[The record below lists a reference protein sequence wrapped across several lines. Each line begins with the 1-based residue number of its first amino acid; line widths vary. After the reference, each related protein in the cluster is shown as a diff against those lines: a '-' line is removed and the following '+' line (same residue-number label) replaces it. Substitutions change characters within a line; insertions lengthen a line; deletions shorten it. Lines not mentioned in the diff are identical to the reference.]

1 MFIICVI
8 IFVVIAMSLTS
19 SGGGRPPVI
28 MCNSVSCSHNRLCR
42 CTRKEIA
49 IYDNT
54 VKGLCLDHTESM
66 KERILDPMQEKRM
79 IKSSGDSEF
88 GKKMID
94 KIMKAQE
101 EKLLKDPDTFDKWM
115 NKVYRK
121 RQGKQRTK
129 RQ

>member
-1 MFIICVI
+1 MLIICVV
-8 IFVVIAMSLTS
+8 IFLVIAMSLAS

-28 MCNSVSCSHNRLCR
+28 MCNSVSCSHNKLCR

-49 IYDNT
+49 VYDNT
-54 VKGLCLDHTESM
+54 VKGLCAHHTESM
-66 KERILDPMQEKRM
+66 KERILDPMQEKR
-79 IKSSGDSEF
+79 ITKSDEF
-88 GKKMID
+88 GSEMIE

-101 EKLLKDPDTFDKWM
+101 EKILKDPDTFDKWM

-121 RQGKQRTK
+121 RQCKQRTK